1 MDRDHSV
8 DRPDMEHDRKRRQE
22 KERES
27 RKEESRVRRERDRE
41 ERDNEHDVADSG
53 ARKRSRRAE
62 EPSDERAHVAPGEGT
77 DANSNLYVASS
88 SFNEKNALKSK
99 QIYLFFLLIK

>member
-62 EPSDERAHVAPGEGT
+62 DPSDERVHVPDVT
-77 DANSNLYVASS
+77 DAYAASS
-88 SFNEKNALKSK
+88 SFNEKNALKSE
-99 QIYLFFLLIK
+99 